1 MADSYKKHQDLK
13 PGSVKLSSRVED
25 LPVSKDLKKLL
36 IEKGY
41 QVLKDVLT
49 KRISELRNHDG
60 LNYSQEIELFKIVEE
75 NGYLRWWRE

>member
-1 MADSYKKHQDLK
+1 MANSNNKIQVHK
-13 PGSVKLSSRVED
+13 PGSIKLSSRVED

-41 QVLKDVLT
+41 RVLKDLLN
-49 KRISELRNHDG
+49 KRISELRKNDG
-60 LNYSQEIELFKIVEE
+60 LNYDQEIELFKIVEE